1 MDQESD
7 RKHCQGKVTNEE
19 KYDSVFTINEIL
31 IQRVPKRPLDKVGP
45 KLKKNRPS
53 VRTDS

>member
-19 KYDSVFTINEIL
+19 KYDSVFKGLCIYY
-31 IQRVPKRPLDKVGP
+31 
-45 KLKKNRPS
+45 
-53 VRTDS
+53 